1 MAKDAKGHGSDA
13 RGGGVDQSK
22 PLKDAGIIRAKGIS
36 AMYGPGS
43 PGYPNKQAATLG
55 PDHPSVGASLQ
66 AAAKAQLNDLR
77 TNPSGPHVAA
87 GVDKSGRT
95 VPVTVSDAD
104 AAKALAGGGAK
115 SAAVPVHSGAAGR
128 SPLDASGMSLDRPAA
143 GQRNAQ
149 GYRTQGTAYEGPRY
163 NRDAVN
169 NAIASSNR
177 SGRKIGGRE
186 ASLIHRLLKGRQ
198 VGDQ

>member
-1 MAKDAKGHGSDA
+1 MAKDAKGHGSEK
-13 RGGGVDQSK
+13 RGV
-22 PLKDAGIIRAKGIS
+22 AGNIQQA
-36 AMYGPGS
+36 Y
-43 PGYPNKQAATLG
+43 KQAATLG

-115 SAAVPVHSGAAGR
+115 SAPVDTHPSMGGKPVGQMKMSASDFAALRTAVTPHLATTADPSHSAMRQRWDAMHKSGFDTRPLYKAGLNDDHIDTALR
-128 SPLDASGMSLDRPAA
+128 RI
-143 GQRNAQ
+143 Q
-149 GYRTQGTAYEGPRY
+149 GR
-163 NRDAVN
+163 
-169 NAIASSNR
+169 
-177 SGRKIGGRE
+177 
-186 ASLIHRLLKGRQ
+186 
-198 VGDQ
+198 